1 MSAKPSLKPNNPL
14 FSSGPCPKRPGWN
27 LSVLSNAIL
36 GRSHRSKKALDKINK
51 VILLIRETLNIPS
64 NYHIGIVPA
73 SDTGA
78 IEMLLWNL
86 LGKKPVDVLAWES
99 FGNDWVKDIVNQLKI
114 PNTRVL
120 SADYGEIV
128 DLSQVNF
135 NNDVV
140 FTWNGTTSGVCVPD
154 ADWIKDDR
162 EGLTICDATSAVFS
176 MNLPWHKLDATTFS
190 WQKVLGGE
198 AQHGIIVLSPNVVY
212 RLETFIAERPIP
224 KIFQLRNKS
233 SVNKKLF
240 LGNTINTPSMLCIED
255 VLDSLTWVKK
265 IGGLKKTIE
274 LSNKNLSVVE
284 KKIKNSS
291 WLEFLANDK
300 KVRSCTS
307 ICLKIKKSVLETI
320 DQEILKN
327 NLSKLLEYLEEN
339 NIAYDIGAYRDAPRG
354 IRIWGGATVNYED
367 IDILL
372 DWLEWGYHEY
382 IKKRIKNE

>member
-114 PNTRVL
+114 ENTNVL
-120 SADYGEIV
+120 SSEYGEIV
-128 DLSQVNF
+128 DLNEVNF

-198 AQHGIIVLSPNVVY
+198 AQHGVIVLSPKVLD
-212 RLETFIAERPIP
+212 RLEAFKAERPIP
-224 KIFQLRNKS
+224 KIFQLMNKS

-255 VLDSLTWVKK
+255 VLDSLIWVQK

-274 LSNKNLSVVE
+274 FSNKNLSVVE

-291 WLEFLANDK
+291 WLDFLAKDK
-300 KVRSCTS
+300 KIRSCTS
-307 ICLKIKKSVLETI
+307 ICLKIKTSIQETT
-320 DQEILKN
+320 DQDVLKN
-327 NLSKLLEYLEEN
+327 NLSELLSYLEEN
-339 NIAYDIGAYRDAPRG
+339 NIAYDIGAYRDAPIG
-354 IRIWGGATVNYED
+354 IRIWGGATVSYKD

>member
-1 MSAKPSLKPNNPL
+1 MNVKPSLKPNNPL
-14 FSSGPCPKRPGWN
+14 FSSGPCPKRPGWS
-27 LSVLSNAIL
+27 LSVLSDAIL
-36 GRSHRSKKALDKINK
+36 GRSHRSKKALERINK

-64 NYHIGIVPA
+64 DYHIGIVPA

-114 PNTRVL
+114 ENTNVL
-120 SADYGEIV
+120 SSEYGEIV
-128 DLSQVNF
+128 DLSEVNF

-198 AQHGIIVLSPNVVY
+198 AQHGVIVLSPKVLD
-212 RLETFIAERPIP
+212 RLEAFKAERPIP
-224 KIFQLRNKS
+224 KIFQLMNKS

-255 VLDSLTWVKK
+255 VLDSLIWVQK

-274 LSNKNLSVVE
+274 FSNKNLSVVE

-291 WLEFLANDK
+291 WLEFLAKDK
-300 KVRSCTS
+300 KIRSCTS
-307 ICLKIKKSVLETI
+307 ICLKIKTTIQETT
-320 DQEILKN
+320 DQDVLKN
-327 NLSKLLEYLEEN
+327 NLSELLSYLEEN
-339 NIAYDIGAYRDAPRG
+339 NIAYDIGAYREAPIG
-354 IRIWGGATVNYED
+354 IRIWGGATVSYKD